1 MNVDKWLSNIKNKNK
16 IYLRDIKDKTNKS
29 KWINV
34 LNNNPNKAIEEY
46 HKILCKNNPENRGFC
61 NLLDLFKILGAL
73 EQLNKQPEINR
84 QMVETHEKEKEEIKE
99 KLESKHEKE
108 KSDIKKQFSQQITQL
123 ENEKGEML
131 EKNTQLQTEAESKTV
146 ELTSENEAL
155 KQQQQTANEDLIKIN
170 KAVEDLLEYI
180 NQMSEIMGKD
190 KKSMIKEARENIQRG
205 IPQPSGKS
213 QEEILENIKKLQQQQ
228 QQQQQ

>member
-1 MNVDKWLSNIKNKNK
+1 MDKWLSNIKNKNK

-213 QEEILENIKKLQQQQ
+213 QEEILENIERIQEQ
-228 QQQQQ
+228 

>member
-213 QEEILENIKKLQQQQ
+213 QEEILENIERIQEQ
-228 QQQQQ
+228 

>member
-1 MNVDKWLSNIKNKNK
+1 MNVDKWLSNIKNKNQ

-46 HKILCKNNPENRGFC
+46 HKILCKNNPENKGFC

-108 KSDIKKQFSQQITQL
+108 KSDIKEQLSQQITQL

-131 EKNTQLQTEAESKTV
+131 EKNTQLQAETESKTA
-146 ELTSENEAL
+146 ELTNENEAL

-170 KAVEDLLEYI
+170 KAVEDLLKYI
-180 NQMSEIMGKD
+180 NQMSETVGKD
-190 KKSMIKEARENIQRG
+190 KGSIINEARENIQRG
-205 IPQPSGKS
+205 MPPSSGKTK
-213 QEEILENIKKLQQQQ
+213 EEIIENIKKIQQ
-228 QQQQQ
+228 

>member
-1 MNVDKWLSNIKNKNK
+1 VDKWLSNIKNKNK

>member
-1 MNVDKWLSNIKNKNK
+1 VDKWLSNIKNKNK

-213 QEEILENIKKLQQQQ
+213 QEEILENIERIQEQ
-228 QQQQQ
+228 

>member
-228 QQQQQ
+228 QQ